1 MAIPAMA
8 GASGLKFLKYF
19 MHYGFSM
26 SGGNIALLVVASII
40 AFVVSMF
47 AIRFLMNYIRNHDFK
62 IFGYYRIVIGVA
74 VLICYFLGVLNLS
87 AI

>member
-8 GASGLKFLKYF
+8 GASGLKFVKYF
-19 MHYGFSM
+19 LNYGFNM
-26 SGGNIALLVVASII
+26 SGQDVALLVVASII

-62 IFGYYRIVIGVA
+62 IFGYYRIIVGVA